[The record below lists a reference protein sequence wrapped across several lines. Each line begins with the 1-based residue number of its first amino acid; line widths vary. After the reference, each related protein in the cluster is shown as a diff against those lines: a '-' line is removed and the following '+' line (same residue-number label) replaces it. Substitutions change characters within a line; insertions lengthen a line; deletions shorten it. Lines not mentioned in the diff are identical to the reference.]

1 MAKVAKKAVEPEV
14 KDINVTLKV
23 KTITVPIRG
32 IAPLIVSKF
41 DEKSKQQIA
50 ESAPGK
56 AKQAKRVVDTPEQQY
71 EKSIYYLADGK
82 TYGMPAVAFKAAMVR
97 AGQAAYDMQMV
108 RTRTLFHVL
117 ADDESNCIAIN
128 GTPHMREDMVRV
140 GTMNKVASPRYRACF
155 DDWSAVLNIT
165 YLDGAISEEQIVALV
180 NAAGFCCGVGEWR
193 PEKCNSGS
201 FGLFQVVNS
210 K

>member
-1 MAKVAKKAVEPEV
+1 MSEKKKQTEIADV

-23 KTITVPIRG
+23 KTISIPIRG

-41 DEKSKQQIA
+41 DEKSKQQIL
-50 ESAPGK
+50 EGAPGK
-56 AKQAKRVVDTPEQQY
+56 AKQAKRVVDTPKEQY
-71 EKSIYYLADGK
+71 EKSLYYLADGK

-97 AGQAAYDMQMV
+97 AAQSAYDMQMV

-117 ADDESNCIAIN
+117 ADDESGCIKIN
-128 GTPHMREDMVRV
+128 GTPYMREDMVRI
-140 GTMNKVASPRYRACF
+140 GTLNKVASPRYRACF
-155 DDWSAVLNIT
+155 NDWSALLRIT

-201 FGLFQVVNS
+201 YGLFQVVND
-210 K
+210 